1 MAWTEKLDDLARTA
15 RDKAADLGG
24 RARAEAIKLR
34 EEEKI
39 NGLCR
44 RAGKIAYENFEKTGQ
59 CGDGLREIFEEIR
72 RHKETIAALDAD
84 DPNVTSV
91 CTRPVRTPADPQK
104 SVGDARVCP
113 SCGAACAP
121 ESVFCPECG
130 AALEENGALT
140 KKD

>member
-44 RAGKIAYENFEKTGQ
+44 QAGKIAYENFEKTGQ
-59 CGDGLREIFEEIR
+59 CADGLREIFEEIR
-72 RHKETIAALDAD
+72 RHKETIAALNAD
-84 DPNVTSV
+84 DENVTNV
-91 CTRPVRTPADPQK
+91 RTRPVRTPADPQK

-113 SCGAACAP
+113 VCGAACTP
-121 ESVFCPECG
+121 ESAYCSECG
-130 AALEENGALT
+130 ATLKTDDALT
-140 KKD
+140 KRD